1 MEVIKGKADK
11 RIDLSPFCLLEGV
24 WADEKE
30 ISCVRRRRKFVENYK
45 GCTWDVVFFVNRLT
59 ENTLG

>member
-30 ISCVRRRRKFVENYK
+30 ISRVRRRKKFVENYK
-45 GCTWDVVFFVNRLT
+45 GA
-59 ENTLG
+59 LGMLSSLSIG